1 MQSYLLYF
9 YFQMPLLKS
18 LLIDNIIQIHIW
30 EIDETLYNLKKLV
43 SLSREQKK
51 VFQTRKSLIKKKQ
64 YLASRRLMEIFSI
77 NDVYGVFDISSFEN
91 KNSFYSISHTDK
103 FAILSFGNV
112 MNGVDIE
119 SYRSKIINIKSRF
132 INQKENFATYT
143 NDIKIL
149 TRLWTS
155 KEATF
160 KCMLTKGL
168 SLKNDI
174 EIKKFNKESKF
185 GFANVYLRNKVI
197 KVNLHF
203 INFNNYE
210 LTLAHI

>member
-1 MQSYLLYF
+1 
-9 YFQMPLLKS
+9 MPLLKS
-18 LLIDNIIQIHIW
+18 LLLNDKIHVHIW
-30 EIDETLYNLKKLV
+30 KIDESLINLKKLV
-43 SLSREQKK
+43 SLSGEQKK
-51 VFQTRKSLIKKKQ
+51 VFETRKTLIKKKQ

-77 NDVYGVFDISSFEN
+77 IDINGVFNTSTFKN
-91 KNSFYSISHTDK
+91 KNSFYSISHTKK

-119 SYRSKIINIKSRF
+119 SYRSKIIEIKSKF
-132 INQKENFATYT
+132 VNQKENFATHS
-143 NDIKIL
+143 NDIKVL

-155 KEATF
+155 KEAIF
-160 KCMLTKGL
+160 KCLLTKGL

-174 EIKKFNKESKF
+174 QIKKFNHESNV
-185 GFANVYLRNKVI
+185 GFAYVYLRNKKI

-210 LTLAHI
+210 ITLAHI

>member
-1 MQSYLLYF
+1 
-9 YFQMPLLKS
+9 MPLLKS
-18 LLIDNIIQIHIW
+18 LLLDNIIHIHIW
-30 EIDETLYNLKKLV
+30 KIDESLFILKKLV

-51 VFQTRKSLIKKKQ
+51 AFQTRRSLTKKKQ

-77 NDVYGVFDISSFEN
+77 NDVNGVFNISSFEN
-91 KNSFYSISHTDK
+91 RNIFYSISHTNK
-103 FAILSFGNV
+103 FAILSFGNT

-119 SYRSKIINIKSRF
+119 SYRSKIINIKSKF
-132 INQKENFATYT
+132 INQKENYAKHTD
-143 NDIKIL
+143 DIKVL

-155 KEATF
+155 KEAIF

-174 EIKKFNKESKF
+174 EIQKFNSESKV
-185 GFANVYLRNKVI
+185 GYANVNVENKKN

-210 LTLAHI
+210 LTVAYI

>member
-1 MQSYLLYF
+1 L
-9 YFQMPLLKS
+9 
-18 LLIDNIIQIHIW
+18 
-30 EIDETLYNLKKLV
+30 NLKKLV
-43 SLSREQKK
+43 SLSDDQKK
-51 VFQTRKSLIKKKQ
+51 VLRIRKSLIKKKQ

-77 NDVYGVFDISSFEN
+77 NEISEFFNISSIEN
-91 KNSFYSISHTDK
+91 KNIFYSISHTKK
-103 FAILSFGNV
+103 FAILSFGNE

-119 SYRSKIINIKSRF
+119 SHRSKIINIKSKF
-132 INQKENFATYT
+132 INKKENFAIHT
-143 NDIKIL
+143 NDIKVL

-155 KEATF
+155 KEAIF
-160 KCMLTKGL
+160 KCMLTKEL

-174 EIKKFNKESKF
+174 EIKKFNNESKV
-185 GFANVYLRNKVI
+185 GFANVYLKDKKV